1 MKYIEDMSPAE
12 AYSWVS
18 LLATGIIFAYF
29 YQKMTYGGYKVVEYS
44 SGTLMEIFVGLIIMT
59 IVIHAIIA
67 GIFAAKRKTNIDE
80 LDFEPREKDERDIQ
94 IEHKGE
100 RYSHWFIY
108 AAVNVIIFQLL
119 FENSFGGG
127 APGEY
132 TAPFS
137 VLGPSKMFFALM
149 ASLFIGDIIKRV
161 TMVMEYRK

>member
-44 SGTLMEIFVGLIIMT
+44 SGTLMEIFIGLIIMT

-67 GIFAAKRKTNIDE
+67 GIFAAKRN
-80 LDFEPREKDERDIQ
+80 DFEPREKDERDIQ

-127 APGEY
+127 APGDY